1 MSKNILEI
9 DTIKNL
15 NNIEHLFEDNNSNDN
30 YPVQINNRNI
40 ECFNGAKKHVKE
52 NYINKIKNIS
62 NEKIKEETLSKYDV
76 AEILSFYSSLFSFLS
91 LIFSLALN
99 TDTKITKSIGA
110 SILILPIFIFSFS
123 SIIYKMVP
131 KRFTANNKN
140 IKKIKNNEQKI
151 INNIEYFLPMSKERL
166 NFITKNNIKLKK
178 YIISNPQICHSQYS
192 IDKALGRKC
201 AFEDYLDDDT
211 REFFDSENSLYVN
224 TSDVDKI
231 TLNDTL
237 LSEQANILPIND
249 NDNDISMK
257 EFKVIYAIKHGPEK
271 SIIFKHTH
279 EDRAE
284 FESYINSFV
293 ENNYNRKCNI
303 LGIEEM

>member
-9 DTIKNL
+9 DATKNL
-15 NNIEHLFEDNNSNDN
+15 NNIEYLFKNNNSNDD
-30 YPVQINNRNI
+30 YPVQINNKNI
-40 ECFNGAKKHVKE
+40 ECFNGAKKHVKD
-52 NYINKIKNIS
+52 NYINKIKNIY

-76 AEILSFYSSLFSFLS
+76 AAIISLFFLFFSFIYFICSNKDIKTTLYFLVS
-91 LIFSLALN
+91 PIF
-99 TDTKITKSIGA
+99 
-110 SILILPIFIFSFS
+110 LPIFIFLFS

-131 KRFTANNKN
+131 KRFITNNKN
-140 IKKIKNNEQKI
+140 IEKIKNNEKI
-151 INNIEYFLPMSKERL
+151 ILDNIEYFLPMSKERL

-201 AFEDYLDDDT
+201 AFEDYLDDDI
-211 REFFDSENSLYVN
+211 REFFDSENSLYIN

-249 NDNDISMK
+249 NNNDDDISMK
-257 EFKVIYAIKHGPEK
+257 EFKVTYAIEHGPEK

-279 EDRAE
+279 EDRVE

-293 ENNYNRKCNI
+293 EKNYNRKCNI
-303 LGIEEM
+303 LSIKGI